1 MKNYKALKTAGKVS
15 VAKVTVIDV
24 AKVDE
29 VKDSD
34 GNVTTKAVAE
44 QSHEELRVTQKSYNK
59 TTGEAE
65 NDIVTEVNLS
75 SLAKSIQSLKDEIAR
90 RESEQADLE
99 QLETDLKAL

>member
-44 QSHEELRVTQKSYNK
+44 QSHEE
-59 TTGEAE
+59 
-65 NDIVTEVNLS
+65 
-75 SLAKSIQSLKDEIAR
+75 
-90 RESEQADLE
+90 
-99 QLETDLKAL
+99 

>member
-1 MKNYKALKTAGKVS
+1 M
-15 VAKVTVIDV
+15 
-24 AKVDE
+24 
-29 VKDSD
+29 
-34 GNVTTKAVAE
+34 
-44 QSHEELRVTQKSYNK
+44 TQKSYNT

>member
-34 GNVTTKAVAE
+34 GNVTTEAVEE
-44 QSHEELRVTQKSYNK
+44 QSHEELKVTQKSYDAM
-59 TTGEAE
+59 TGEAQ
-65 NDIVTEVNLS
+65 NDIVKTVSLLS
-75 SLAKSIQSLKDEIAR
+75 IGQDIQSLKDRIVKL
-90 RESEQADLE
+90 ESEQSDLE
-99 QLETDLKAL
+99 QLVTDLKAL

>member
-34 GNVTTKAVAE
+34 GNVTTEAVAE
-44 QSHEELRVTQKSYNK
+44 QSHEEFKLTQKTYSRI
-59 TTGEAE
+59 TGEAE
-65 NDIVTEVNLS
+65 DDIVKEVSLS
-75 SLAKSIQSLKDEIAR
+75 SLARSIQSLKDGIVRSE
-90 RESEQADLE
+90 EEQADLE

>member
-15 VAKVTVIDV
+15 VAKVTVIDI

-34 GNVTTKAVAE
+34 GNVTTEAVAE
-44 QSHEELRVTQKSYNK
+44 QSHEELQLTQKAYDG
-59 TTGEAE
+59 TTGEAQDDIVKE
-65 NDIVTEVNLS
+65 VRLTSISNDIQFIKDRVTKLQ
-75 SLAKSIQSLKDEIAR
+75 A
-90 RESEQADLE
+90 EQADLE